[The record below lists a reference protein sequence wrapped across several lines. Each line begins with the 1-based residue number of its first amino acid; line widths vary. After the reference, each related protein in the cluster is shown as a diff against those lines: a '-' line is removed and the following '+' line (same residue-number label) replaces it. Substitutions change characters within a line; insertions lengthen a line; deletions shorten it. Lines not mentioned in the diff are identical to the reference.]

1 MDNFDLTKYL
11 AEGKLHEFT
20 DAISPEEV
28 RDMAQMVADAFTAE
42 DAEGDRFSTYM
53 VYKVGNVDGMSFE
66 LDTEATEQT
75 PEDDAKY
82 GTGEGWGGMF
92 RVKPTDNGYE
102 IRNSEKGGLVATMD
116 GSGFTMLDAEQ
127 SKAEMGGDTDYMERR
142 KETDDYME
150 EGEMLNEGMLDTIKD
165 KMVSMGKKLLSK
177 FSPEEQASM
186 KAAAE
191 KVLGPN
197 YSKEDITLDKAKEI
211 GKIISG
217 GLDEP
222 QELDE
227 NLRKKIGAALLGI
240 GLPTAFIAGHGF
252 GGTDAGAI
260 TAGIGT
266 AAALIGMVMV
276 NVDESKEIKSN
287 KMKKSELKEM
297 IKAAMSENARTDAEE
312 EGYLDGM
319 RDEKEDMKEAEDV
332 EVEDDENIDV
342 DIEKDIEVDDESSE
356 VDVDIK
362 ASMPGESEDVEEVQA
377 LLMKAQEAAEAL
389 GDDKLQDQI
398 GNTITYF
405 TRAHVAGNVS
415 EMDLDIDGASDAELP
430 EMEAEL
436 GLEEAKDEEVKENLN
451 ESIFPMWNK
460 IK

>member
-1 MDNFDLTKYL
+1 MNNFDLTKFL
-11 AEGKLHEFT
+11 AEGKLHEEDFKNPILDKYLELKKSIDYKTVFPTDLQSFVDSLDNTEREGLENDLAKGKLHEFT

-53 VYKVGNVDGMSFE
+53 IYKVGNVDGMSFE

-142 KETDDYME
+142 KETDDYIE
-150 EGEMLNEGMLDTIKD
+150 EGE
-165 KMVSMGKKLLSK
+165 
-177 FSPEEQASM
+177 EE
-186 KAAAE
+186 
-191 KVLGPN
+191 V
-197 YSKEDITLDKAKEI
+197 
-211 GKIISG
+211 
-217 GLDEP
+217 
-222 QELDE
+222 
-227 NLRKKIGAALLGI
+227 
-240 GLPTAFIAGHGF
+240 
-252 GGTDAGAI
+252 
-260 TAGIGT
+260 
-266 AAALIGMVMV
+266 
-276 NVDESKEIKSN
+276 KEIKSN

-342 DIEKDIEVDDESSE
+342 DIEKDVDVKVDDEESE

-362 ASMPGESEDVEEVQA
+362 ASMPGESKDVEEVQA
-377 LLMKAQEAAEAL
+377 LLMKAQEQARDL
-389 GDDKLQDQI
+389 GDEKLTDQI

-415 EMDLDIDGASDAELP
+415 EMDLDMDLDSAAGRAK
-430 EMEAEL
+430 EATIGLDETEE
-436 GLEEAKDEEVKENLN
+436 LEEKKQGYNDELDDSEGAKHGKKKQSMAQRRADSENMEKAYGKRKYSGDKSKDLN